1 MVKVIKN
8 NDISEILEKDFAIAD
23 FNAVW
28 CGPCRMLGPVLNE
41 ISNERSDAAFYG
53 IDSDDNA
60 DIAEEYEIQSIPTLI
75 AFKNGKEVGRTVGA
89 AQCRR
94 SKHNIPFRQKAQR
107 PSGNCSRADK
117 LMFAE

>member
-41 ISNERSDAAFYG
+41 IST
-53 IDSDDNA
+53 NA
-60 DIAEEYEIQSIPTLI
+60 VTQL
-75 AFKNGKEVGRTVGA
+75 FTVSTPMIT
-89 AQCRR
+89 QILQRNTKYRVFPRLSR
-94 SKHNIPFRQKAQR
+94 SKTARKSAERLDFVQR
-107 PSGNCSRADK
+107 HSLARG
-117 LMFAE
+117 

>member
-60 DIAEEYEIQSIPTLI
+60 DIAEEYVFPRLS
-75 AFKNGKEVGRTVGA
+75 
-89 AQCRR
+89 R
-94 SKHNIPFRQKAQR
+94 SKTARKSAERLDFVQR
-107 PSGNCSRADK
+107 HSLTRG
-117 LMFAE
+117 

>member
-53 IDSDDNA
+53 R
-60 DIAEEYEIQSIPTLI
+60 L
-75 AFKNGKEVGRTVGA
+75 R
-89 AQCRR
+89 
-94 SKHNIPFRQKAQR
+94 
-107 PSGNCSRADK
+107 
-117 LMFAE
+117 

>member
-8 NDISEILEKDFAIAD
+8 NDISEILKKDFAIAD

-75 AFKNGKEVGRTVGA
+75 AFKNGKEVGRTVG
-89 AQCRR
+89 
-94 SKHNIPFRQKAQR
+94 FRPKAQLNAWID
-107 PSGNCSRADK
+107 SLK
-117 LMFAE
+117 

>member
-23 FNAVW
+23 
-28 CGPCRMLGPVLNE
+28 LNE

-75 AFKNGKEVGRTVGA
+75 AFKNGKEVGRTVG
-89 AQCRR
+89 
-94 SKHNIPFRQKAQR
+94 FRPKAQLNAWID
-107 PSGNCSRADK
+107 SLK
-117 LMFAE
+117 

>member
-41 ISNERSDAAFYG
+41 ISSERSDAAFYG

-75 AFKNGKEVGRTVGA
+75 AFKNGKEVGRTVG
-89 AQCRR
+89 
-94 SKHNIPFRQKAQR
+94 FRPKAQLNAWID
-107 PSGNCSRADK
+107 SLK
-117 LMFAE
+117 